1 MLLSACLIMRS
12 TLTGQVLLVV
22 TESNDAHL
30 MLTCCLSVYRHSEVM
45 RHFVIS
51 IHDTFVTVYVQTVAR
66 ELATAQGK
74 RATAGSELRQIA
86 SQAEQDSQELRQ
98 ARMLIARLQAQT
110 TSEAEHESQQLKLA
124 QHDLSQARLELDRA
138 VHEMGIVQSQ
148 LSSAQQTAQRAQVH
162 KFTIQHLY

>member
-1 MLLSACLIMRS
+1 M
-12 TLTGQVLLVV
+12 
-22 TESNDAHL
+22 
-30 MLTCCLSVYRHSEVM
+30 
-45 RHFVIS
+45 
-51 IHDTFVTVYVQTVAR
+51 YVQTVAR
-66 ELATAQGK
+66 ELATAQSK
-74 RATAGSELRQIA
+74 LATAGSELRQIA

-138 VHEMGIVQSQ
+138 LHELGIVQSQ

-162 KFTIQHLY
+162 RPLFTIQQWQLY